1 MIRLVLILTL
11 FVMAAASGM
20 AQRNNK
26 IYYNIDHNDPYDLKK
41 FRLLLDPIFID
52 WHFKKFPLGAG
63 IQTNINPHYRI
74 NIELLFRAA
83 YYDSKLK
90 DAKDENLAENKL
102 LPFMYMEGVFEVNA
116 VDKLKYN
123 SIRITLSK
131 DYYLLYNVENYIK
144 VPVQQR
150 RIFAFR
156 GGFIRFNNFV
166 EGDGEFPLE
175 NGAAT
180 YQDDYYTMYTVNAP
194 FVGFSSGTINK
205 YRITVKN
212 YGFVSRFR
220 SKMFYADFMYG
231 FKHISDIELAGG
243 KEVPV
248 DVEGFRPYGW
258 RVGWQWIDNVTHMRF
273 EVGQRPS
280 ISERYWYLMFG
291 IGFQLIGNERA

>member
-1 MIRLVLILTL
+1 MIRFALIVLLCLT
-11 FVMAAASGM
+11 AATSSF
-20 AQRNNK
+20 AQRNNR

-41 FRLLLDPIFID
+41 FRLLLDPLFID

-90 DAKDENLAENKL
+90 DAKDENLADNKL

-116 VDKLKYN
+116 MDKLQYHN
-123 SIRITLSK
+123 IRVSLSK
-131 DYYLLYNVENYIK
+131 DYYLLYNVEHYIK

-150 RIFAFR
+150 RTFAFR
-156 GGFIRFNNFV
+156 GGFIRYSNFV
-166 EGDGEFPLE
+166 EGDSKFPLE
-175 NGAAT
+175 TGAVSGL
-180 YQDDYYTMYTVNAP
+180 QNDYYTMYTVNAP
-194 FVGFSSGTINK
+194 FAGFSVGTINK

-212 YGFVSRFR
+212 YGYVSRFR
-220 SKMFYADFMYG
+220 SKIFYADFMYG
-231 FKHISDIELAGG
+231 FKHISDIELAGAA
-243 KEVPV
+243 VPV

-258 RVGWQWIDNVTHMRF
+258 RVGWQWIDNITHMRF

-280 ISERYWYLMFG
+280 ISEKYWYLMFG
-291 IGFQLIGNERA
+291 IGFQLIGNEKA